1 MEVEGSLHSM
11 IVIAVIAV
19 LAVDVAESLSVLN
32 FVVWFEVY
40 YNVWILIYLRNF

>member
-19 LAVDVAESLSVLN
+19 LAVDVVESLSVLN
-32 FVVWFEVY
+32 FV
-40 YNVWILIYLRNF
+40 LLSMGSLHQHHGKT